1 MFCYIFDLRLTIFDK
16 DKLIFWLSETLLN
29 FNCMFYRFLS
39 FLALPLSLLLFIS
52 CQKEETNPSISSQG
66 SIQIDAANSRTF
78 VQRDLNNQGKIVL
91 VGQSSQ
97 SFTSAQVKFKNIL
110 GGKES
115 DWLNLS
121 KEGSKFKGEFVLQA
135 GGYYPEIK
143 LIQDSKTVSDSTLSQ
158 SPFKVGEIFAVIG
171 HSLAE
176 GQPPYELTDYDKEWC
191 EIVKYSE
198 SNVVAFW
205 GRLADKLK
213 NRYQV
218 PIRIYSTGIGGST
231 SEQWGKSALGLEFSS
246 SLFDWKKRYPY
257 SFFENRILSEVPK
270 SGLRAVLV
278 IHGENDATTSMDNII
293 KYTGVYMDYTREILQ
308 SKNLSFML
316 ARSNRGLNKTED
328 LHVQEAQNIMLKT
341 LPNVIEGANL
351 QSVVG
356 AGFRWDG
363 THFNFAGLEEAA
375 RKWDIVFDPKVFNQ
389 MMPILRSR

>member
-1 MFCYIFDLRLTIFDK
+1 MFLRI
-16 DKLIFWLSETLLN
+16 
-29 FNCMFYRFLS
+29 LS
-39 FLALPLSLLLFIS
+39 FLALTFSLMVFNS
-52 CQKEETNPSISSQG
+52 CKTEETNPMGSQQGNIS
-66 SIQIDAANSRTF
+66 IDATKSRMF

-97 SFTSAQVKFKNIL
+97 TFSSAQVKFKNIL
-110 GGKES
+110 GGKET

-121 KEGSKFKGEFVLQA
+121 KEGASFKGEFLLQA

-143 LIQDSKTVSDSTLSQ
+143 LIQDNKTISDTILTK
-158 SPFKVGEIFAVIG
+158 SPFKVGEVFAIIG

-191 EIVKYSE
+191 EVIKYSDN
-198 SNVVAFW
+198 NVVAFW

-213 NRYQV
+213 VRYQV
-218 PIRIYSTGIGGST
+218 PIRFYSTGIGGST
-231 SEQWGKSALGLEFSS
+231 SEQWGKSALGLEFTST
-246 SLFDWKKRYPY
+246 LFDWKKRYPY
-257 SFFENRILSEVPK
+257 AFFENKILSEVPK
-270 SGLRAVLV
+270 SGLRAILV

-293 KYTGVYMDYTREILQ
+293 KYTGIYMDYTREILQ
-308 SKNLSFML
+308 SKNLTFML

-341 LPNVIEGANL
+341 LPNVVEGANL

-363 THFNFAGLEEAA
+363 THFNYAGLEEAA
-375 RKWDIVFDPKVFNQ
+375 RKWDIMFEPKVFSQ
-389 MMPILRSR
+389 MTPILRNR

>member
-1 MFCYIFDLRLTIFDK
+1 MFH
-16 DKLIFWLSETLLN
+16 
-29 FNCMFYRFLS
+29 RFFT
-39 FLALPLSLLLFIS
+39 FLAIPLCLSLFIS
-52 CQKEETNPSISSQG
+52 CQKEENNPPTNQQG
-66 SIQIDAANSRTF
+66 NIQIDASNSRTF
-78 VQRDLNNQGKIVL
+78 VQRDLNNQGTIVL
-91 VGQSSQ
+91 VGQSSL

-121 KEGSKFKGEFVLQA
+121 KEGAQFKGEFALQA

-143 LIQDSKTVSDSTLSQ
+143 LMQDSKTVSDTLLTQ
-158 SPFKVGEIFAVIG
+158 SPFKVGEVFAVIG

-176 GQPPYELTDYDKEWC
+176 GQPPYELTDYDKKWC
-191 EIVKYSE
+191 EIIKYSDN
-198 SNVVAFW
+198 NVVAFW

-246 SLFDWKKRYPY
+246 TLFDWKKRYPY
-257 SFFENRILSEVPK
+257 SFFENKLLSEVPK

-293 KYTGVYMDYTREILQ
+293 KYTGIYMDYTRNILQ
-308 SKNLSFML
+308 SKNLNFML

-328 LHVQEAQNIMLKT
+328 LHVQEAQNVILKT
-341 LPNVIEGANL
+341 FPNVIEGANL

-375 RKWDIVFDPKVFNQ
+375 RKWDIVFDPKLFNQ
-389 MMPILRSR
+389 MTPILRSR

>member
-1 MFCYIFDLRLTIFDK
+1 
-16 DKLIFWLSETLLN
+16 
-29 FNCMFYRFLS
+29 MFYRFLS

-66 SIQIDAANSRTF
+66 NIQIDAVNSRTF

-143 LIQDSKTVSDSTLSQ
+143 LIQDSKTVIDSTLSQ

-375 RKWDIVFDPKVFNQ
+375 RKWDIVFDPKVFSQ
-389 MMPILRSR
+389 MTPILRSR

>member
-1 MFCYIFDLRLTIFDK
+1 
-16 DKLIFWLSETLLN
+16 
-29 FNCMFYRFLS
+29 MFYRFLS
-39 FLALPLSLLLFIS
+39 FLAIPLSLLTFIS
-52 CQKEETNPSISSQG
+52 CQKEETNPSINSQG
-66 SIQIDAANSRTF
+66 GIQIDAANSRTF

-121 KEGSKFKGEFVLQA
+121 KEGSTFKGEFSLQA

-143 LIQDSKTVSDSTLSQ
+143 LIQDTKTVSDTLLSQ

-198 SNVVAFW
+198 NNVVAFW

-231 SEQWGKSALGLEFSS
+231 SEQWGKSALGLAFSS
-246 SLFDWKKRYPY
+246 TLFDWQKRYPY

-375 RKWDIVFDPKVFNQ
+375 RKWDVVFDPKLFSQ
-389 MMPILRSR
+389 MTPILRSR